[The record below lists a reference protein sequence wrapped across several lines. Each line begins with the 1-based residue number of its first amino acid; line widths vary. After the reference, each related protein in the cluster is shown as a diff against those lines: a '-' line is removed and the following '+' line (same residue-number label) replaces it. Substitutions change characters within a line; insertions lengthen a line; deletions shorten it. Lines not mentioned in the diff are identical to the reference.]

1 MSFLESISRSWKLV
15 KLSWAVLMKDKELL
29 VFPVM
34 SAIGVIAMLVLLL
47 TPAGF
52 SEDLST
58 MLFLFW
64 YFIASFIVIFHNAA
78 IVACVRKR
86 MHGGD
91 PTVGYGYSEAFKRI
105 GPIFVWSLVSA
116 SVGLLLRQL
125 ERMADDNMIAR
136 FAVGLLG
143 AAWSVITFFVIPYI
157 VIERVSAF
165 GSIKR
170 SAALVRKTWGEQ
182 VMATVSISLGFTLF
196 WIAGIGVTLLVLFTT
211 SGAVLLTT
219 LIILAL
225 YFALLAVV
233 QSALSAILTGIIY
246 SYATG
251 DNVPSEFK
259 AVAGDLFERHRPRG
273 A

>member
-1 MSFLESISRSWKLV
+1 MSFLESVSRSWKLV
-15 KLSWAVLMKDKELL
+15 RLSWAVLMKDKELV
-29 VFPVM
+29 VFPIM
-34 SAIGVIAMLVLLL
+34 SAIGAIVMLILLL

-52 SEDLST
+52 SENLST
-58 MLFLFW
+58 AAFILW

-91 PTVGYGYSEAFKRI
+91 PTVSYGYSEAFKRV
-105 GPIFVWSLVSA
+105 GPILVWSLVSA
-116 SVGLLLRQL
+116 SVGLVLRQL
-125 ERMADDNMIAR
+125 ERMAEDNFVAR
-136 FAVGLLG
+136 LVIGLLG
-143 AAWSVITFFVIPYI
+143 MAWTVITFFVIPYI

-182 VMATVSISLGFTLF
+182 VVATTSISLGFFLF
-196 WIAGIGVTLLVLFTT
+196 WIGGFAVGVLALMTT
-211 SGAVLLTT
+211 SGAVLVTS
-219 LIILAL
+219 IIVLAL

-251 DNVPSEFK
+251 DNVPREFK
-259 AVAGDLFERHRPRG
+259 EIAGDLFERHRPQG